1 MTTDDG
7 SSTPQT
13 PPAMTARPEPVGR
26 REARQGDA
34 YVLIE
39 RSFHAPVEDVWAA
52 VTEPERLARWIGTWS
67 GDPASGVVQ
76 FRMTAE
82 GEDIEAEPVTVHECD
97 PPRRLALSWVSGP
110 PASGVW
116 EVELDLTEEAGRTT
130 LTFAQ
135 RVPDTATGRD
145 VGPGWEYYLDRLVTA
160 LGDGDLG
167 AVVWADY
174 EGMAGHYEKLFA
186 DLP

>member
-1 MTTDDG
+1 MTTDDDRG
-7 SSTPQT
+7 ATQKPG
-13 PPAMTARPEPVGR
+13 AGAAPEPVGR
-26 REARQGDA
+26 REERPGRTC
-34 YVLIE
+34 VVIE
-39 RSFHAPVEDVWAA
+39 RRFRAPVDDVWAA

-82 GEDIEAEPVTVHECD
+82 GEDVEAEPVTVHECD
-97 PPRRLALSWVSGP
+97 PPRRLALSWAGGP
-110 PASGVW
+110 SEGGLW
-116 EVELDLTEEAGRTT
+116 EVELDLAEQAGLTT

-135 RVPDTATGRD
+135 RVPDTATARD

-160 LGDGDLG
+160 HGDGDVG
-167 AVVWADY
+167 AVAWADY
-174 EGMAGHYEKLFA
+174 EGMAGYYERLFS